1 MLAQAATALC
11 CALVQVRLAAMKRTL
26 DSYKNQV
33 EALGA
38 QIGEFLKTVF
48 AVRFR
53 CGWRV
58 QCLALAPSSCLLPPP
73 LP

>member
-1 MLAQAATALC
+1 M
-11 CALVQVRLAAMKRTL
+11 QVRLAAMKRTL

-53 CGWRV
+53 CV
-58 QCLALAPSSCLLPPP
+58 
-73 LP
+73 